1 MDLIKFIPEQL
12 LIVIAATY
20 VVGMFLKQIQ
30 VIKDNLIPVILLTFA
45 IVFSLLVAG
54 LSANSALLGILC
66 WGVAVG
72 INQTNK
78 QLDKLKEENKKRV

>member
-12 LIVIAATY
+12 LIVVAATY
-20 VVGMFLKQIQ
+20 VVGVFLKQIQ

-45 IVFSLLVAG
+45 VVFSLLISG
-54 LSANSALLGILC
+54 LNANSALLGILC

-72 INQTNK
+72 INQTDK
-78 QLDKLKEENKKRV
+78 QIKKLKEENK

>member
-20 VVGMFLKQIQ
+20 VVGVFLKQIQ
-30 VIKDNLIPVILLTFA
+30 VIKDNLIPIILLTFA
-45 IVFSLLVAG
+45 VVFSLLVAG

-72 INQTNK
+72 INQINK
-78 QLDKLKEENKKRV
+78 QLDKLKEENK

>member
-12 LIVIAATY
+12 LIVVAATY
-20 VVGMFLKQIQ
+20 VVGIFLKQIQ

-66 WGVAVG
+66 WGVSVG

-78 QLDKLKEENKKRV
+78 QLGKLKEENN

>member
-12 LIVIAATY
+12 LIVVAATY
-20 VVGMFLKQIQ
+20 VVGVFLKQIKM
-30 VIKDNLIPVILLTFA
+30 VKDNLIPVILLTFA

-78 QLDKLKEENKKRV
+78 QLEKLKEENN